1 MDKFV
6 VTRALNDHLTK
17 VRTLVN
23 HATEDYNFN
32 VKCVNSN
39 VGYYDLIALDTSSYD
54 GKTLT
59 KAAIDIVE
67 VPASGERE
75 TVMASINAYCWLVQS
90 KVNKSGKITKKDM
103 QDILNSLTCEERMA
117 AA

>member
-1 MDKFV
+1 MENIV
-6 VTRALNDHLTK
+6 VTRALNDHLSK

-23 HATEDYNFN
+23 IATEDYNFN

-39 VGYYDLIALDTSSYD
+39 LGFYELIALDTSSYD

-75 TVMASINAYCWLVQS
+75 TLMASINGYYWLVQS
-90 KVNKSGKITKKDM
+90 KANKSGKISKKDM
-103 QDILNSLTCEERMA
+103 QDILNSLYSDERMA